1 MQMTNSTCR
10 NLGNLTK
17 SVLKGKIS
25 SFKMFLLLEMREIII
40 NELNIQLI
48 KLEEQSMNRKRI
60 NVIKKVKYK

>member
-1 MQMTNSTCR
+1 
-10 NLGNLTK
+10 
-17 SVLKGKIS
+17 
-25 SFKMFLLLEMREIII
+25 MFLLLEMREIII